1 MPENE
6 NFLKNQ
12 SSRFVKDIILI
23 SDGFFNSNQQRPDQ
37 GKSFQN
43 SDPFKIV
50 NPNPS
55 IIIARKKRSSFS
67 CKIHESVCKYWCRIA
82 GHSTGSCDIEVIF
95 KKSLR
100 LETSFNFVLNYKICQ
115 YFINHFLT

>member
-1 MPENE
+1 MSGLHERENIK
-6 NFLKNQ
+6 FQ
-12 SSRFVKDIILI
+12 SKGLIKDFVLI
-23 SDGFFNSNQQRPDQ
+23 SEGFFNSNLQRPDQ

-67 CKIHESVCKYWCRIA
+67 CNIHESVCKYWCRIA

-100 LETSFNFVLNYKICQ
+100 LETLEFRIEL
-115 YFINHFLT
+115 